1 MASDRAAGLAAT
13 ARALAE
19 GDVSSRVLVEE
30 ALARI
35 EATQPALNAFRTV
48 RGEAA
53 LAEADAAD
61 RERAARGRRPPLG
74 VHYALTVKDDVTPPP
89 RKRGGFPLC
98 QDGFATDQPGP

>member
-35 EATQPALNAFRTV
+35 DATQPALNAFRTV

-61 RERAARGRRPPLG
+61 RERAAGEGASGGSRPRPRSSAGSRRGSRTRSARPPRPCRPSRP
-74 VHYALTVKDDVTPPP
+74 AA
-89 RKRGGFPLC
+89 R
-98 QDGFATDQPGP
+98 